1 MRERSEERPA
11 LPHKFCTN
19 CGRKLEWSAKFCDFC
34 GKAQPPVETFA
45 PAGPSSGPD
54 PAPGPLPRTEPAA
67 GPEPGGFNP
76 MPGGETVPL
85 PPEAD
90 PGFTPGPGP
99 DPAPGPLPRTEPAA
113 GPGPGGF
120 NPMPGG
126 ETVPLPPEADPGFA
140 PGPGPDPEPGPL
152 PRTEPAAGPG
162 PGGFNPMPDPG
173 PNPMPGPERFNPLPG
188 PGGFNPMPGTGPYN
202 GYGPDPSATVP
213 LDFQPGATVR
223 PGELRSMT
231 PPPPPPP
238 KKKSRKWFVIIPIVV
253 ILGILAALAALH
265 FYNEYQ
271 KDQEYQ
277 SQLDTGLRFLG
288 DGDYEEAILAF
299 EAAIDIRPRADAYLG
314 RGDAYMGLGR
324 YRDAQKDY
332 ETALELDPKNPEVY
346 LALAKVYL
354 ERGREK
360 DALNILEQ
368 GFSETGD
375 QRLSDWLEELKRL
388 YGGNSSL
395 SGAVSEYLREG
406 GTALLP
412 GATVRLYVEVD
423 GEPKLGRAETTDGEG
438 RFSMTGLAAGTY
450 ELHVDAEEH
459 IGIETTETLTDGEDA
474 YTELFL
480 MIPETREVSRG
491 STGEISARVTNALN
505 GDAVAGA
512 TVTLR
517 SGWNNETGRA
527 AATAVTDQYGV
538 FTIEDLSFGYFTA
551 ETSAEDFSPAY
562 HNVAVLPDG
571 FQSEWNLPM
580 SPVLAEGETRIV
592 LTWNEYPEDLDSHL
606 VGSDFHVYYSDQN
619 SYDSLGR
626 HRVNLDLDDTTSYG
640 PETITI
646 YQGVDGVYTYSVHDY
661 TNGGS
666 TQSTKLSESGATVR
680 VYQGA
685 GVVAEYHIPA
695 GVPGTTW
702 RVFRIHEDG
711 RIETVNTVDYNYPSE

>member
-34 GKAQPPVETFA
+34 GKAQPPVEAFA
-45 PAGPSSGPD
+45 PAGPSS
-54 PAPGPLPRTEPAA
+54 
-67 GPEPGGFNP
+67 
-76 MPGGETVPL
+76 
-85 PPEAD
+85 
-90 PGFTPGPGP
+90 GP

-126 ETVPLPPEADPGFA
+126 ETVPLPPEADPGFT

-173 PNPMPGPERFNPLPG
+173 PNPMPGPERFNPLPGSGDFNPLPDPGPNPMPG

-538 FTIEDLSFGYFTA
+538 FTIEDLSFGYYTA

>member
-1 MRERSEERPA
+1 MHKITPGAGLRGRSIAPPRRGGKARLFEMRERSEERPA

-67 GPEPGGFNP
+67 GPGPGGFNP

-99 DPAPGPLPRTEPAA
+99 DPEPGPLPRTEPAA

-120 NPMPGG
+120 NPMPGSG
-126 ETVPLPPEADPGFA
+126 D
-140 PGPGPDPEPGPL
+140 
-152 PRTEPAAGPG
+152 
-162 PGGFNPMPDPG
+162 FNPLPDPG
-173 PNPMPGPERFNPLPG
+173 PNPMPGS
-188 PGGFNPMPGTGPYN
+188 GGFNPMPGTGPYN

-360 DALNILEQ
+360 DALNILEH

-423 GEPKLGRAETTDGEG
+423 GEPKLGRVETTDGEG

-538 FTIEDLSFGYFTA
+538 FTIEDLSFGYYTA

>member
-1 MRERSEERPA
+1 MRERNEERPA
-11 LPHKFCTN
+11 LPHKFCTS

-54 PAPGPLPRTEPAA
+54 PALGPI
-67 GPEPGGFNP
+67 
-76 MPGGETVPL
+76 
-85 PPEAD
+85 
-90 PGFTPGPGP
+90 
-99 DPAPGPLPRTEPAA
+99 PRTEPAA

-140 PGPGPDPEPGPL
+140 PGPGPDPAPGPI
-152 PRTEPAAGPG
+152 PRTEPAAGPE
-162 PGGFNPMPDPG
+162 PGGFNPMPEPG

>member
-1 MRERSEERPA
+1 MRERNEERPA
-11 LPHKFCTN
+11 LPHKFCTS

-54 PAPGPLPRTEPAA
+54 PALGPIPRTEPAA
-67 GPEPGGFNP
+67 GPGPGGFNP

-99 DPAPGPLPRTEPAA
+99 DPAPGPIPRTEPAA

-140 PGPGPDPEPGPL
+140 PGPGPDPAPGPI
-152 PRTEPAAGPG
+152 PRTEPAAGPE
-162 PGGFNPMPDPG
+162 PGGFNPMPEPG

-423 GEPKLGRAETTDGEG
+423 GEPKLGRVETTDGEG

-711 RIETVNTVDYNYPSE
+711 RIETVNTVD